1 VKKEGLILVGF
12 AMFAIGA
19 LLAGTAIASAHE
31 RRQVQDYTFVVGWLT
46 EPALLNQ
53 PNSIDLRVS
62 KTADASPV
70 TGLEKTVKAEV
81 VNGTAKAAVELKPRS
96 GTPGAYNGYIMPT
109 KEGDYSF
116 HFTGTVEGMNLDQ
129 TFTSGPSTFATIASA
144 NAFPNP
150 LPSNQS
156 LDESVRGLQ
165 EKVVSLESNSS
176 SNKADTALIIAII
189 AVIVGGLGLA
199 VGAYGLSRKPSA

>member
-1 VKKEGLILVGF
+1 MKRLRLLSLGL
-12 AMFAIGA
+12 AMFAFGA
-19 LLAGTAIASAHE
+19 FLAGTAITSAHE

-53 PNSIDLRVS
+53 PNSIDMRVS
-62 KTADASPV
+62 KTADSSPV
-70 TGLEKTVKAEV
+70 SGLEKTVKAEV
-81 VNGTAKAAVELKPRS
+81 INGTAKAPVELKPRS

-129 TFTSGPSTFATIASA
+129 TFTSGPSTFATIAAA
-144 NAFPNP
+144 NAFPDPNP
-150 LPSNQS
+150 STQS

-165 EKVVSLESNSS
+165 EKVVTLESKNSS
-176 SNKADTALIIAII
+176 SKANSAMIIAIVG
-189 AVIVGGLGLA
+189 VIVGAAG
-199 VGAYGLSRKPSA
+199 VGIGVYGMTRKAA